1 MPERIN
7 QRQKLLQL
15 LRENCGE
22 WVGLPKILDLR
33 ISQYSAR
40 VHELRK
46 LGYRIENKTQHHN
59 GQVWSWF
66 RLIEPGQ
73 AQLFEPPQSE
83 ESRRDHF
90 IEPQLLAR
98 RL

>member
-1 MPERIN
+1 MPQRANQCER
-7 QRQKLLQL
+7 LLKL

-73 AQLFEPPQSE
+73 AQLFEPPQSGE
-83 ESRRDHF
+83 HRREHVLE
-90 IEPQLLAR
+90 IQRTNL
-98 RL
+98 

>member
-1 MPERIN
+1 MKSRGSQRDRIL
-7 QRQKLLQL
+7 RLLQE
-15 LRENCGE
+15 REGE
-22 WVGLPKILDLR
+22 WIPLYEITPLAA
-33 ISQYSAR
+33 QYSAR

-83 ESRRDHF
+83 RQPKHVLEIQRTS
-90 IEPQLLAR
+90 L
-98 RL
+98 

>member
-1 MPERIN
+1 MKGRGT
-7 QRQKLLQL
+7 QRDRLIQL
-15 LRENCGE
+15 LRENSGQ
-22 WVGLPKILDLR
+22 WVGLPRILDLR

-83 ESRRDHF
+83 ESRRPHVL
-90 IEPQLLAR
+90 EASLKHL
-98 RL
+98 